1 MYLTQQTDYAMRV
14 LIYAA
19 VNDGVLVN
27 IGTIA
32 EAYKISKSHLMKVVT
47 ALVKGGFLISVRGK
61 GGGLRLAKSAEEIR
75 VGDVVRLI
83 EPMQIAE
90 CFGSNNQCVITPHC
104 RLADVLH
111 GGLRI
116 FLQHLD
122 GFTLAELINR
132 PTSQVL
138 QEPHI
143 AINAAGKH

>member
-1 MYLTQQTDYAMRV
+1 
-14 LIYAA
+14 
-19 VNDGVLVN
+19 
-27 IGTIA
+27 
-32 EAYKISKSHLMKVVT
+32 MKVVT

-111 GGLRI
+111 SGLRI

-122 GFTLAELINR
+122 GFTLADLINR
-132 PTSQVL
+132 PTSQML
-138 QEPHI
+138 QEPTSPSTPP
-143 AINAAGKH
+143 ANTKPRFQAACMQQAA